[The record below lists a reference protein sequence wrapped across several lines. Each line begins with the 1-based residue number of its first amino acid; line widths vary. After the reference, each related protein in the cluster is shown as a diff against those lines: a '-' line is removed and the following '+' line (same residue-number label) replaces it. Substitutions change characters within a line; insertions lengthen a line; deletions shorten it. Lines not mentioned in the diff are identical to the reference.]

1 MYRTLDEPTVRGEVD
16 PDLLPVLQD
25 YFGLIGMHAAVDILA
40 QLDPDKEVMG
50 ATRVRVNDA
59 QDIVTDWQVLSPQSR
74 FMSAVMVVGIRSGL
88 VMTLPQDYNPN
99 SAHWTEWVGKQMSQ
113 WDEMTRRSM
122 QRYAID
128 VVVAAHAVV
137 GLIKEG
143 TEGGKHEQVN

>member
-74 FMSAVMVVGIRSGL
+74 FMSAVMVPLG
-88 VMTLPQDYNPN
+88 
-99 SAHWTEWVGKQMSQ
+99 
-113 WDEMTRRSM
+113 
-122 QRYAID
+122 
-128 VVVAAHAVV
+128 
-137 GLIKEG
+137 
-143 TEGGKHEQVN
+143 